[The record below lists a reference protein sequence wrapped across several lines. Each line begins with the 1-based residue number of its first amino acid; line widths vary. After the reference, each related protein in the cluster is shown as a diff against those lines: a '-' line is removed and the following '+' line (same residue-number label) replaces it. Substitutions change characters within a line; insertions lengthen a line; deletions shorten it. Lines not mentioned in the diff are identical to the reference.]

1 MNIQIWTKNG
11 TVWPTSRYL
20 TFNAESQI
28 SMARAVKI
36 ARRTSRGRARIP
48 QVGEVPNQTIIPVK
62 MPNATAK
69 SATGDKTPDSGRM
82 RRGKENFQT
91 RCVLSTTLALPRVK
105 APAKRFHGNRA
116 EKIKIG

>member
-82 RRGKENFQT
+82 RRGEERFRKKMGFW
-91 RCVLSTTLALPRVK
+91 STTGRPL
-105 APAKRFHGNRA
+105 G
-116 EKIKIG
+116 